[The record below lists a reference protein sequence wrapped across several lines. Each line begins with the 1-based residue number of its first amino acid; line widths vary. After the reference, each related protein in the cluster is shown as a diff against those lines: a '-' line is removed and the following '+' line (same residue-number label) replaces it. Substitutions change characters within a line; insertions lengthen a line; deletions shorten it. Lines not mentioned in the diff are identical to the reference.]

1 MFWEFGMFR
10 DFRFMAFKNLAFW
23 GSILLVVAVA
33 YLSASAAFAA
43 PLGALTKPLLG
54 HAPVPLE
61 NPLRTAPK
69 AYKKFCLSNPDEC
82 RQGGAQV
89 VAYDARLMQ
98 KLRKVNNKVNR
109 GIKWTKD
116 HGNVWKIGLG
126 RGDCEDYALTK
137 RSKLVKMGV
146 PASSLRMAVV
156 KDRKGRGHAVLVVRT
171 SRGDLVLDNLTSRI
185 KKRETTPYRWIGI
198 ASANPRRWLLL

>member
-1 MFWEFGMFR
+1 MR
-10 DFRFMAFKNLAFW
+10 KSLLILALAAMSLGIFSA
-23 GSILLVVAVA
+23 GSAT
-33 YLSASAAFAA
+33 AA
-43 PLGALTKPLLG
+43 PLGGVTRGLATKPTLQQE
-54 HAPVPLE
+54 HQ
-61 NPLRTAPK
+61 LRMTRAPK
-69 AYKKFCLSNPDEC
+69 AYKKFCLSNPNEC

-89 VAYDARLMQ
+89 VAYDASLMQ

-198 ASANPRRWLLL
+198 ASANPHRWQLL